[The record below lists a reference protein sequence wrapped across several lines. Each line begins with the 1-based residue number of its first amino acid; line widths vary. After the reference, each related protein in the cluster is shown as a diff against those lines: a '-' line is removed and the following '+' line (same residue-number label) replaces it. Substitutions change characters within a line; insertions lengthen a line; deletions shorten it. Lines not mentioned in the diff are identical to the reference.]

1 MGPESATRYVAAV
14 TIQRWIGRRNEV
26 TRAMRLLGILHAL
39 HDEAKGKVTVMHL
52 LQGME
57 SFTDVA
63 ATTTVGS
70 SDDDAPS
77 REAVNLLLV
86 LAVAYAERLHSENYA
101 RQRICSKGASQLQG
115 AREEVKRVGQP
126 RDAMQR
132 MLLLPDT
139 VLEQLV
145 LGVMAGRNQQGPQ
158 RAQGLQRCLDA
169 SCITCLSR
177 LVCGVQEAR
186 EAKRMRS
193 LWWSLRRTLLDTP
206 VGLNCIASDTL
217 NDVPPLPKPPVVRV
231 GKSLTAEGER
241 ESQTPSPVSDDEKD
255 DATFDTSSATADD
268 DDGEDAY
275 SDEKYYK
282 RQKRREEARVA
293 RIMSMLQMEGPT
305 TTTTTAAAGE
315 DGMDEAGA
323 LNLYMELFGDVGDVF
338 FPTLNAMR
346 RTPQKATN
354 DVSKCCIVCELQDE
368 MEGVA
373 QCSCGSWVHVG
384 CAVSVSNG
392 VPCCSQFC
400 PLS

>member
-1 MGPESATRYVAAV
+1 MGSESATRYVAAV

-39 HDEAKGKVTVMHL
+39 HDEAKGKVTVTHL

-57 SFTDVA
+57 SCTGVA
-63 ATTTVGS
+63 DTTTVGS
-70 SDDDAPS
+70 SGDDAPS

-101 RQRICSKGASQLQG
+101 RQRICSKGASQQQRP
-115 AREEVKRVGQP
+115 REKVKRVGKP
-126 RDAMQR
+126 RDAMRR
-132 MLLLPDT
+132 MLLLPDA

-145 LGVMAGRNQQGPQ
+145 LDVRAGRGQQGPQ
-158 RAQGLQRCLDA
+158 RVWSLQRCLDA
-169 SCITCLSR
+169 SCIACLSR
-177 LVCGVQEAR
+177 LVCGVQEAG

-193 LWWSLRRTLLDTP
+193 LWWSLRRTLLDAP
-206 VGLNCIASDTL
+206 VGLHCIAFNTL
-217 NDVPPLPKPPVVRV
+217 NDVPPLPKPPVVRA

-241 ESQTPSPVSDDEKD
+241 DSQTPSPVSDDEKD
-255 DATFDTSSATADD
+255 YAALDTSSATADD
-268 DDGEDAY
+268 DDGEDVY

-293 RIMSMLQMEGPT
+293 RIMSLLEMESPT
-305 TTTTTAAAGE
+305 TTTATGE
-315 DGMDEAGA
+315 DGMDEAGSRD
-323 LNLYMELFGDVGDVF
+323 LYMELFGDVGDVF

-346 RTPQKATN
+346 STPQKTTN
-354 DVSKCCIVCELQDE
+354 GIPKCCIVCELQDE
-368 MEGVA
+368 LEGVA
-373 QCSCGSWVHVG
+373 RCLCGGWVHVG

-392 VPCCSQFC
+392 VPRCSQFC